1 MSSFDPATAKYVSL
15 VTFRKTGVEVRTPV
29 WIAPLD
35 DKHYV
40 FSEANAG
47 KMKRLR
53 NNHAVKMALCD
64 VRAKISFDEWL
75 DGEAKVLSDPE
86 QLKAV
91 YASFNRKYGLVMR
104 LTDFFSKLSGRYN
117 NRAMIE
123 ISLT

>member
-53 NNHAVKMALCD
+53 NNPAVKMALCD
-64 VRAKISFDEWL
+64 VRGKILFDEWL